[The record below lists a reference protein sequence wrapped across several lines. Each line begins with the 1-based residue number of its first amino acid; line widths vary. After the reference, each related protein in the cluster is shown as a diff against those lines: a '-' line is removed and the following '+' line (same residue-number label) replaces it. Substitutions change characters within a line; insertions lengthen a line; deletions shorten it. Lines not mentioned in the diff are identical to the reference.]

1 MAGDEGPATLV
12 EGKLVEA
19 AFTMLLTTAGEPGP
33 RSMRLSSVASL
44 RTCEEEQETVE
55 KRSLARD
62 ERIRCTSTETKPFC
76 GKVKEKLGYNSKELH
91 DRRETKKCAYKIIAL
106 LEHGKYLFLKGEQRR
121 F

>member
-1 MAGDEGPATLV
+1 MAGDEGPTTLV

-62 ERIRCTSTETKPFC
+62 ERIRLTSTDTNPSVGRLRKSWAITAKNYMTE
-76 GKVKEKLGYNSKELH
+76 GK
-91 DRRETKKCAYKIIAL
+91 
-106 LEHGKYLFLKGEQRR
+106 LKSVCIK
-121 F
+121 